1 MEKVLYVVWPDPS
14 EDIEAFGQRL
24 RKTLAPRLKTLDARG
39 LRINL
44 ADHHVAAAAGIAQRH
59 SDPPVQALVQVWLH
73 SANAALRAPVDAA
86 IAELAPRF
94 DAYLVTESVPLPNTA
109 HPNPGHGQRTEGF
122 AQLALF
128 ARKPGLSD
136 DEFLHLWQDR
146 HTAIAVETQ
155 SNFEYVQNRVVRS
168 LTPGARPLD
177 AVVEECFPAA
187 AMNDPQAFFDAVGD
201 AVKFERNLQAMMG
214 SVGRFIDMGR
224 IDVTPTSQYLMY

>member
-1 MEKVLYVVWPDPS
+1 MEKVLYVVWPDSS

-44 ADHHVAAAAGIAQRH
+44 ADQHVAAAAGIAQRH

-73 SANAALRAPVDAA
+73 SANTALRAPVDAA
-86 IAELAPRF
+86 IGELAPRF

-136 DEFLHLWQDR
+136 EEFLDLWQNR

-155 SNFEYVQNRVVRS
+155 SNFEYVQNRVVRA

-177 AVVEECFPAA
+177 AVVEECFPAE